1 MHKVRV
7 NHRVNTSMF
16 FYLDSLLNAPI
27 EIQINR
33 IGDDIVKKNNKL
45 TGIDSDGFRYKRFT
59 YNEGYQTVLHPS
71 LHDEAKAMEEW
82 VEETQNQFRAV
93 RPLLHALSKEN
104 ISKETINYFIP
115 EAITID
121 VLSASDITFK
131 NQVEKLEKEY
141 PTEIMAL
148 NLLKIGALL
157 V

>member
-16 FYLDSLLNAPI
+16 FYLDNLLNAPI

-33 IGDDIVKKNNKL
+33 IGDDIVKKNNEL
-45 TGIDSDGFRYKRFT
+45 TGIASNGFRYKRFT

-82 VEETQNQFRAV
+82 VEETQNQLRAV
-93 RPLLHALSKEN
+93 RPLLHALSIEN

-115 EAITID
+115 EAITSD

-131 NQVEKLEKEY
+131 NQVERLEKEY

>member
-16 FYLDSLLNAPI
+16 FYLDNLLNAPI

-33 IGDDIVKKNNKL
+33 IGDDIVKKNNEL
-45 TGIDSDGFRYKRFT
+45 TGIDSGGFRYKRFT
-59 YNEGYQTVLHPS
+59 YNGGYQTVLHPS

-82 VEETQNQFRAV
+82 VEETQNQLRAV
-93 RPLLHALSKEN
+93 RPLLHALSTGD

-115 EAITID
+115 EAITSD

-141 PTEIMAL
+141 PTEIMTL

>member
-16 FYLDSLLNAPI
+16 FYLDNLLNAPI

-45 TGIDSDGFRYKRFT
+45 TGINSDGFRYKRFT

-71 LHDEAKAMEEW
+71 LHDEAKAMQEW
-82 VEETQNQFRAV
+82 VEETQNQLRAV

-115 EAITID
+115 EAITSD

-131 NQVEKLEKEY
+131 NQVERLEKEY

>member
-16 FYLDSLLNAPI
+16 FYLDNLLNAPI

-33 IGDDIVKKNNKL
+33 IGDDIVKKNNEL

-82 VEETQNQFRAV
+82 VEEMQNQLRAV
-93 RPLLHALSKEN
+93 RPLIHALSRED

-115 EAITID
+115 DAITSQ
-121 VLSASDITFK
+121 VLSVSDSIYK
-131 NQVEKLEKEY
+131 KQIEKLEKEY

>member
-7 NHRVNTSMF
+7 NHRVNTSTF
-16 FYLDSLLNAPI
+16 FYLDNLLNAPI

-33 IGDDIVKKNNKL
+33 IGDAIVKKNSEL

-59 YNEGYQTVLHPS
+59 YNGGYQTVLHPS

-82 VEETQNQFRAV
+82 VEETQNQLRAV
-93 RPLLHALSKEN
+93 RPLLHALSIEN

-115 EAITID
+115 EAITSD

-131 NQVEKLEKEY
+131 NQVERLEKEY

>member
-7 NHRVNTSMF
+7 NHRVNTAMF
-16 FYLDSLLNAPI
+16 FYLDNLLNAPI

-33 IGDDIVKKNNKL
+33 IGDDIVKKNNEL
-45 TGIDSDGFRYKRFT
+45 MGIDSDGFRYKRFT

-82 VEETQNQFRAV
+82 VEETQNQLRAV
-93 RPLLHALSKEN
+93 RPLLHALSIEN

-115 EAITID
+115 EAITSD

-131 NQVEKLEKEY
+131 NQVERLEKEY

>member
-16 FYLDSLLNAPI
+16 FYLDNLLNAPI

-33 IGDDIVKKNNKL
+33 IGDDIVKKNNEL

-82 VEETQNQFRAV
+82 VEETQNQLRAV
-93 RPLLHALSKEN
+93 RPLLHALSTGD

-115 EAITID
+115 EAITSD

-131 NQVEKLEKEY
+131 NQVERLEKEY
-141 PTEIMAL
+141 PTEIMTL

>member
-16 FYLDSLLNAPI
+16 FYLDNLLNAPI

-45 TGIDSDGFRYKRFT
+45 TGINSDGFRYKRFT

-71 LHDEAKAMEEW
+71 LHDEAKAMQEW
-82 VEETQNQFRAV
+82 VEETQNQLRAV
-93 RPLLHALSKEN
+93 RPLLHALSKED

-115 EAITID
+115 EAITSD

-131 NQVEKLEKEY
+131 NQVERLEKEY

>member
-33 IGDDIVKKNNKL
+33 IGDAIVKKNNEL

-59 YNEGYQTVLHPS
+59 YNGGYQTVLHPS

-82 VEETQNQFRAV
+82 VEETQNQLRAV
-93 RPLLHALSKEN
+93 RPLLHALSIEN

-115 EAITID
+115 EAITSD

-131 NQVEKLEKEY
+131 NQVERLEKEY

>member
-16 FYLDSLLNAPI
+16 FYLDNLLNAPI

-33 IGDDIVKKNNKL
+33 IGDDIVKKNNEL

-82 VEETQNQFRAV
+82 VEETQNQLRAV
-93 RPLLHALSKEN
+93 RPLLHALSTGD

-115 EAITID
+115 EAITSD

-141 PTEIMAL
+141 PTEIMTL

>member
-16 FYLDSLLNAPI
+16 FYLDNLLNAPI

-33 IGDDIVKKNNKL
+33 IGDDIVKKNIKL

-82 VEETQNQFRAV
+82 VEETQNQLRAV
-93 RPLLHALSKEN
+93 RPLLHALSTGDV
-104 ISKETINYFIP
+104 SKETINYFIP
-115 EAITID
+115 EAITSD
-121 VLSASDITFK
+121 VLNASDITFK
-131 NQVEKLEKEY
+131 NQVERLEKEY

>member
-16 FYLDSLLNAPI
+16 FYLDNLLNAPI

-33 IGDDIVKKNNKL
+33 IGDNIVKKNNEL

-82 VEETQNQFRAV
+82 VEETQNQLRAV
-93 RPLLHALSKEN
+93 RPLLHALSTGD

-115 EAITID
+115 EAITSD

-131 NQVEKLEKEY
+131 NQVERLEKEY
-141 PTEIMAL
+141 PTEIMTL

>member
-16 FYLDSLLNAPI
+16 FYLDNLLNAPI

-82 VEETQNQFRAV
+82 VEETQNQLRAV
-93 RPLLHALSKEN
+93 RPLIHALSRED

-115 EAITID
+115 DAITSD

-131 NQVEKLEKEY
+131 NQVERLEKEY

>member
-16 FYLDSLLNAPI
+16 FYLDNLLNAPI

-33 IGDDIVKKNNKL
+33 IGDDIVKKNNEL
-45 TGIDSDGFRYKRFT
+45 TGIASDGFRYKRFT
-59 YNEGYQTVLHPS
+59 YNGGYQTVLHPS

-82 VEETQNQFRAV
+82 VEETQNQLRAV
-93 RPLLHALSKEN
+93 RPLLHALSKED

-115 EAITID
+115 EAITSD

-131 NQVEKLEKEY
+131 NQVERLEKEY

>member
-7 NHRVNTSMF
+7 NHRANISMF
-16 FYLDSLLNAPI
+16 FYLDNLLNAPI

-33 IGDDIVKKNNKL
+33 IGDDIVKKNNEL
-45 TGIDSDGFRYKRFT
+45 TGIDSDGFRYKKFI
-59 YNEGYQTVLHPS
+59 YNGGYQTVLHPS
-71 LHDEAKAMEEW
+71 LHEEAKAMQEWAEEM
-82 VEETQNQFRAV
+82 QNQLRIV
-93 RPLLHALSKEN
+93 KPLLHALSKEG

-115 EAITID
+115 EAITSD

-131 NQVEKLEKEY
+131 NQVERLEKED